1 MNTPMKIAVAGL
13 IIVLMAVGFYVV
25 SWSEKYKE
33 IESLEIQHK
42 ERLDQK
48 ARLEA
53 DVAQLP
59 KLREEAA
66 GLEKELLSLVQSKFT
81 KEEPELFVANYIAEI
96 ERLVADQ
103 QEVTGDETF
112 TIKSITPADAGM
124 AQPAGGA
131 DEAEE
136 TATPTAGA
144 TPAAGSTAPPA
155 APAVESETLQGF
167 PTRVF
172 AMEMTGKYSTLVE
185 FLYQLGA
192 LELDRLVTINQISL
206 RPQGTL
212 EDGTSPSLNITI
224 PITAYLRQGSN

>member
-33 IESLEIQHK
+33 IENLEIQHK

-112 TIKSITPADAGM
+112 AIKSITPADAGM
-124 AQPAGGA
+124 AQPTAST
-131 DEAEE
+131 EEE
-136 TATPTAGA
+136 TAKPGAAA
-144 TPAAGSTAPPA
+144 TPAAGG
-155 APAVESETLQGF
+155 APASAPATESETLQGF

-206 RPQGTL
+206 RPQGGT
-212 EDGTSPSLNITI
+212 EDLGGASPSLNITI

>member
-25 SWSEKYKE
+25 SWSDKYKE
-33 IESLEIQHK
+33 IESLKAQKDERIAQK
-42 ERLDQK
+42 E
-48 ARLEA
+48 RLEA

-59 KLREEAA
+59 KFREEAA

-103 QEVTGDETF
+103 QEVTGDESF
-112 TIKSITPADAGM
+112 IIKSITPRGEQM
-124 AQPAGGA
+124 AENVA
-131 DEAEE
+131 AEE
-136 TATPTAGA
+136 EEGA
-144 TPAAGSTAPPA
+144 EAKPGDKDKPKKEA
-155 APAVESETLQGF
+155 APAASESETLQGF

-172 AMEMTGKYSTLVE
+172 AMDMTGRYSTLVE

-192 LELDRLVTINQISL
+192 LELDRLVTINEISL
-206 RPQGTL
+206 KPEKV
-212 EDGTSPSLNITI
+212 EDGSSPVLSITI

>member
-1 MNTPMKIAVAGL
+1 MKIAVAGL

-25 SWSEKYKE
+25 SWSDKYKE
-33 IESLEIQHK
+33 IESLEVQHK

-66 GLEKELLSLVQSKFT
+66 ALEKELLSLVQSKFT

-103 QEVTGDETF
+103 QEVTGDDTF
-112 TIKSITPADAGM
+112 LIKSITPRDAGV
-124 AQPAGGA
+124 AAPAGGGEEEESTSAKPA
-131 DEAEE
+131 DGKANE
-136 TATPTAGA
+136 
-144 TPAAGSTAPPA
+144 PAA
-155 APAVESETLQGF
+155 APATESETLQGF

-192 LELDRLVTINQISL
+192 LELDRLVTINEISL
-206 RPQGTL
+206 RPKSATKDGEAGSPTL
-212 EDGTSPSLNITI
+212 SITI

>member
-1 MNTPMKIAVAGL
+1 MKIAVAGL

-33 IESLEIQHK
+33 IESLKVQKE
-42 ERLDQK
+42 ERLAQK
-48 ARLEA
+48 ARLEQ
-53 DVAQLP
+53 DVAELP
-59 KLREEAA
+59 KFREEAA
-66 GLEKELLSLVQSKFT
+66 NLEKELMSLVQSKFT

-103 QEVTGDETF
+103 QEVTGDESF
-112 TIKSITPADAGM
+112 VIKSIS
-124 AQPAGGA
+124 PAGEQMSEVSGA
-131 DEAEE
+131 GGEGGDDAAEGGGEA
-136 TATPTAGA
+136 AAS
-144 TPAAGSTAPPA
+144 AGSG
-155 APAVESETLQGF
+155 SETLQGF

-172 AMEMTGKYSTLVE
+172 AMEMNGRYSTLVD

-206 RPQGTL
+206 TPQG
-212 EDGTSPSLNITI
+212 DGEGGSPVLGITI

>member
-1 MNTPMKIAVAGL
+1 MKIAVAGL

-25 SWSEKYKE
+25 SWSDKYKE
-33 IESLEIQHK
+33 IESLKAQKDERIAQK
-42 ERLDQK
+42 E
-48 ARLEA
+48 RLEA

-59 KLREEAA
+59 KFREEAA

-103 QEVTGDETF
+103 QEVTGDESF
-112 TIKSITPADAGM
+112 IIKSITPRGEQM
-124 AQPAGGA
+124 AENVAP
-131 DEAEE
+131 DEEE
-136 TATPTAGA
+136 TADAKPGDKK
-144 TPAAGSTAPPA
+144 PAPKKEA
-155 APAVESETLQGF
+155 APAASESETLQGF

-172 AMEMTGKYSTLVE
+172 AMDMTGRYSTLVE

-192 LELDRLVTINQISL
+192 LELDRLVTINEISL
-206 RPQGTL
+206 KPQSK
-212 EDGTSPSLNITI
+212 EDGGSPVLSITI

>member
-25 SWSEKYKE
+25 SWSDKYKE
-33 IESLEIQHK
+33 IENLEVQYK
-42 ERLDQK
+42 ERQDQK
-48 ARLEA
+48 ARLES

-66 GLEKELLSLVQSKFT
+66 VLEKELLSLVQSKFT

-96 ERLVADQ
+96 ERLVASQ
-103 QEVTGDETF
+103 QEITGDDTF
-112 TIKSITPADAGM
+112 LIQSITPRDAGV
-124 AQPAGGA
+124 APAASGA
-131 DEAEE
+131 DEEE
-136 TATPTAGA
+136 STSAKPAGNQA
-144 TPAAGSTAPPA
+144 SAGSA
-155 APAVESETLQGF
+155 ASESETLQGF

-172 AMEMTGKYSTLVE
+172 AMEMTGKYSSLVE

-192 LELDRLVTINQISL
+192 LELDRLVTINEISL
-206 RPQGTL
+206 RPKGD
-212 EDGTSPSLNITI
+212 EDGGSPTLSITI

>member
-25 SWSEKYKE
+25 SWSDKYKE
-33 IESLEIQHK
+33 IESLEGQHK
-42 ERLDQK
+42 ERLEQK

-66 GLEKELLSLVQSKFT
+66 ALEKELLSLVQSKFT

-103 QEVTGDETF
+103 QEVTGDDTF
-112 TIKSITPADAGM
+112 LIKSITPRDAGV
-124 AQPAGGA
+124 AAPAGGGD
-131 DEAEE
+131 DEE
-136 TATPTAGA
+136 
-144 TPAAGSTAPPA
+144 STAAKPAGGTPNASA
-155 APAVESETLQGF
+155 APATESETLQGF

-192 LELDRLVTINQISL
+192 LELDRLVTINEISL
-206 RPQGTL
+206 RPKAGGKDAEVGSPTL
-212 EDGTSPSLNITI
+212 SITI

>member
-1 MNTPMKIAVAGL
+1 MKIAVAGL

-25 SWSEKYKE
+25 SWSDKYKE
-33 IESLEIQHK
+33 IESLEAQK
-42 ERLDQK
+42 GERLAQK
-48 ARLEA
+48 ERLEA

-59 KLREEAA
+59 KFREEAA

-103 QEVTGDETF
+103 QEVTGDDSF
-112 TIKSITPADAGM
+112 RILSITPRGEQVAEAV
-124 AQPAGGA
+124 GGA
-131 DEAEE
+131 DEEE
-136 TATPTAGA
+136 AGGDKGKAGEKKEGAAGA
-144 TPAAGSTAPPA
+144 PAAAESG
-155 APAVESETLQGF
+155 SETLQGF

-172 AMEMTGKYSTLVE
+172 AMEMTGRYATLVE

-192 LELDRLVTINQISL
+192 LELDRLVTINEISL
-206 RPQGTL
+206 KPKTTEGET
-212 EDGTSPSLNITI
+212 GSPVLSITI

>member
-25 SWSEKYKE
+25 SWSDKYKE
-33 IESLEIQHK
+33 IENLEVQHK

-59 KLREEAA
+59 KLREEA
-66 GLEKELLSLVQSKFT
+66 GTLEKELLSLVQSKFT

-103 QEVTGDETF
+103 QEVTSDDTF
-112 TIKSITPADAGM
+112 LIKSITPRDAGV
-124 AQPAGGA
+124 AAPAGGGEEEESTTAKPAGAAPAGGA
-131 DEAEE
+131 
-136 TATPTAGA
+136 
-144 TPAAGSTAPPA
+144 A
-155 APAVESETLQGF
+155 APATESQTLQGF

-192 LELDRLVTINQISL
+192 LELDRLVTINEISL
-206 RPQGTL
+206 RPKADKNGEGGSPTL
-212 EDGTSPSLNITI
+212 SITI